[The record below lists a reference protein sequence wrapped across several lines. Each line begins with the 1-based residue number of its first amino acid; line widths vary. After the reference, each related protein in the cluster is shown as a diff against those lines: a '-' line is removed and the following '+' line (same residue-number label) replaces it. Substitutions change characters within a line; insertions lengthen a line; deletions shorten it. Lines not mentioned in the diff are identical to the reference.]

1 MMLVLNMI
9 ELPPLLKECI
19 YSLKM
24 VDEGRIRQV
33 QKETLFAF
41 MKGGTQHFLEMTQY
55 GELD

>member
-1 MMLVLNMI
+1 MI